1 MAQMNVFE
9 APDLNFFN
17 HFFFSLSK
25 SDVSDYP
32 DQISKL
38 VKKHRDAHNPC
49 SPSYKAVILKG
60 GDQQS
65 PA

>member
-9 APDLNFFN
+9 APDLNFSTN
-17 HFFFSLSK
+17 FFSLSK

-60 GDQQS
+60 GDQPS
-65 PA
+65 IA

>member
-1 MAQMNVFE
+1 MAQMNMFE
-9 APDLNFFN
+9 APDLNFLTN
-17 HFFFSLSK
+17 FFSLSK

-60 GDQQS
+60 GDQHS
-65 PA
+65 IA